1 MQASLCV
8 FGLTA
13 GSDGWLHLP
22 PSHARPHHVQD
33 NAAEVKESCARGRI
47 QRDHLCVVQIHISI

>member
-1 MQASLCV
+1 M

-13 GSDGWLHLP
+13 GSHGWLHLP

-33 NAAEVKESCARGRI
+33 NAAKAEESCARGRI
-47 QRDHLCVVQIHISI
+47 QRDDLVSPDSALQGWI